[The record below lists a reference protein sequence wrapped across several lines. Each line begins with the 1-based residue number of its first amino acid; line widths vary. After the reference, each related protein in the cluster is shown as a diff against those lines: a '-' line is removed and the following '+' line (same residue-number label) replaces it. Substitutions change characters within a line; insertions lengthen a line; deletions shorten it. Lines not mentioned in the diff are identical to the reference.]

1 MKKGKHC
8 EVFGNLE
15 KLEEFSTIHNNII
28 PGSLVFESLNPFWG
42 YYHDD
47 PHDSSPV
54 YIYFAVE
61 KNYPAF
67 DVVRAFQH
75 VKAESDFDFDA
86 AKAFVKFN
94 DRSYNVIRI
103 RHLTGYDKIQTIQEG
118 FLKNGIKPLMASGN
132 WRNVKTHVTLHK
144 VFCLHRLSDNILVD
158 SCEINHSYLEIP
170 RKMEFDEFVDVT
182 QKVRN
187 NWFESKFDAA
197 LGYYMLEKQIV
208 DFIRIYSG
216 RQDKG
221 YLNDIRKLYLQK
233 MEV

>member
-75 VKAESDFDFDA
+75 VKAESDFNFDA
-86 AKAFVKFN
+86 AKAFVRFN

-103 RHLTGYDKIQTIQEG
+103 RRAM
-118 FLKNGIKPLMASGN
+118 IKYRLF
-132 WRNVKTHVTLHK
+132 RK
-144 VFCLHRLSDNILVD
+144 VFSKMVSNRLWHP
-158 SCEINHSYLEIP
+158 ETGE
-170 RKMEFDEFVDVT
+170 
-182 QKVRN
+182 
-187 NWFESKFDAA
+187 
-197 LGYYMLEKQIV
+197 ML
-208 DFIRIYSG
+208 
-216 RQDKG
+216 
-221 YLNDIRKLYLQK
+221 KL
-233 MEV
+233 M